1 LYREREFGFAFC
13 PPSVLSIEEN
23 RMPNP
28 APIRRAPVQERSSET
43 VAAILDAASSL
54 LERVPFDQI
63 TTSRI
68 AEAAGVSVGGLYRFF
83 SDKQEIFDAIA
94 LRGLEAFRSELSG
107 VLAPHKLLIRR
118 RKPIDAVLDAY
129 VDFLDRHPA
138 FRTLALGR
146 HISDQTRADQVQPNL
161 GPAALLKDYLV
172 SQFHWK
178 PGAALDLKLR
188 VSAEVG
194 DRLIA
199 FAFEQPSR
207 AGRDEVLTELKRLLG
222 AYLFS

>member
-1 LYREREFGFAFC
+1 
-13 PPSVLSIEEN
+13 
-23 RMPNP
+23 MPNP
-28 APIRRAPVQERSSET
+28 APLRRAPVQERSSET
-43 VAAILDAASSL
+43 VSAILDAASSL
-54 LERVPFDQI
+54 LESLPFDQI

-107 VLAPHKLLIRR
+107 VLAPQTLLLRR

-129 VDFLDRHPA
+129 VEFLDRHPA

-146 HISDQTRADQVQPNL
+146 HISDQTRADQVQPDL

-172 SQFHWK
+172 RQFHLK

-188 VSAEVG
+188 ISAEVG

-199 FAFEQPSR
+199 YAFAQPSQP
-207 AGRDEVLTELKRLLG
+207 ARDAVIAELKRILG
-222 AYLFS
+222 GYLFP